1 MASAEDQD
9 IQDISRRR
17 EDAILEVIALKGR
30 EYGKGVTRCCHEEF
44 IKP

>member
-1 MASAEDQD
+1 MASNNEDQD
-9 IQDISRRR
+9 IRRR
-17 EDAILEVIALKGR
+17 ENAIAEVKVLKGR